1 MLNSLNIGYMLEM
14 LMPVIGICIVLNK
27 KKYPLLKSV
36 FCLLAGLI
44 FNLVFG
50 TILMKAGYS
59 GSNITDITSN
69 GYIILLL
76 WFIAIWVAV
85 IVSVYLSFEV
95 TFHEAIYLFAVSYA
109 IEHIFYCIRV
119 LVDYYSGGRVP
130 EHQPFMYAISLICSF
145 LMAYFW
151 FAKPTVVDGKYLIE
165 TLSATTA
172 TIVILLVVWFLSIIS
187 SMNETSQIHAI
198 YAILACLFILIN
210 QRAQLINENERQR
223 FRAKEQ
229 LWKDTQVRYQ
239 FSKDAMAV
247 VNQHYHDMK
256 HQINALANMENDEKR
271 RGILSEMENDIAIYD
286 AVVRTGNDL
295 LDTVLTEKKLICHSK
310 EIRMSCMADGEQ
322 LKFMDEIDLYTLL
335 GNALDN
341 AIEANEK
348 IADVAKRWISIQI
361 QNKKGIILVEIVN
374 PFVGS
379 IKLKNGL
386 PITSKGDKLSH
397 GYGTQSIRSI
407 VEKYNGQMTI
417 KTVNDKY
424 LLRIIFTE

>member
-27 KKYPLLKSV
+27 KKYPLVKSALCLFAGV
-36 FCLLAGLI
+36 FLNLAI
-44 FNLVFG
+44 G

-59 GSNITDITSN
+59 GSNITDIPSN
-69 GYIILLL
+69 GYIVLLL

-85 IVSVYLSFEV
+85 IVGIYLSFEV

-130 EHQPFMYAISLICSF
+130 EHQPLMYAISLICSF

-172 TIVILLVVWFLSIIS
+172 TIVILLVVWLLSIIS
-187 SMNETSQIHAI
+187 SMNEMSQIHAV

-210 QRAQLINENERQR
+210 QRAQLISENERQKFR
-223 FRAKEQ
+223 FKEQ

-417 KTVNDKY
+417 KTENDKY

>member
-27 KKYPLLKSV
+27 KKYPLVKSALCLFAGV
-36 FCLLAGLI
+36 FLNLAI
-44 FNLVFG
+44 G

-76 WFIAIWVAV
+76 WFIVIWLAV
-85 IVSVYLSFEV
+85 IVGIYLSLEV
-95 TFHEAIYLFAVSYA
+95 TFHEPFYLFAVSYA

-130 EHQPFMYAISLICSF
+130 EHQPLMYAISLICSF

-187 SMNETSQIHAI
+187 SMNEMSQIHAV

-210 QRAQLINENERQR
+210 QRAQLISENERQKFR
-223 FRAKEQ
+223 FKEQ

-271 RGILSEMENDIAIYD
+271 RGILSEMENDIATYD

-417 KTVNDKY
+417 KTENDKY

>member
-27 KKYPLLKSV
+27 KKYPLVKSALCLFAGV
-36 FCLLAGLI
+36 FLNLAI
-44 FNLVFG
+44 G

-76 WFIAIWVAV
+76 WFIVIWLAV
-85 IVSVYLSFEV
+85 IVGIYLSLEV
-95 TFHEAIYLFAVSYA
+95 TFHEAFYLFAVSYA

-130 EHQPFMYAISLICSF
+130 EHQPLMYAISLICSF

-187 SMNETSQIHAI
+187 SMNEMSQIHAV

-210 QRAQLINENERQR
+210 QRAQLISENERQKFR
-223 FRAKEQ
+223 FKEQ

-417 KTVNDKY
+417 KTENDKY

>member
-27 KKYPLLKSV
+27 KKYPLVKSALCLFAGV
-36 FCLLAGLI
+36 FLNLAI
-44 FNLVFG
+44 G

-59 GSNITDITSN
+59 GSNITDISSN

-85 IVSVYLSFEV
+85 IVGIYLSLEV

-119 LVDYYSGGRVP
+119 LVDYCSGGRVP
-130 EHQPFMYAISLICSF
+130 EHQPLMYAISLICSF

-172 TIVILLVVWFLSIIS
+172 TIVILLVVWFLSIVSSLNKIS
-187 SMNETSQIHAI
+187 HIHAI

-417 KTVNDKY
+417 KTENDKY